1 MDRRFVEA
9 VLQRCGLADEYAKQE
24 AVFLWPKVVGRLAA
38 YAEALFVREGV
49 LHVVANNSSAT
60 QELNLLAPELLAKLN
75 RELHGEKLHG
85 IRISTGDVQR
95 PQSIPRKVCDIE
107 STAGEEAL
115 FADVEDP
122 KLRAAFAGIYRRQRG
137 REVTLAERGGRR
149 CPRCGVAYVGR
160 DAVCPGCR
168 YDAIEESLQEN

>member
-1 MDRRFVEA
+1 MDRELVEA
-9 VLQRCGLADEYAKQE
+9 VLKRSGLADEYAKQE
-24 AVFLWPKVVGRLAA
+24 AVFLWPAVVGRLAA
-38 YAEALFVREGV
+38 FAEASFVREGV

-95 PQSIPRKVCDIE
+95 PRPTARRIRNAE
-107 STAGEEAL
+107 ASTQGEAL

-122 KLRAAFAGIYRRQRG
+122 KLRAAFTETYRRQRD
-137 REVTLAERGGRR
+137 REVTLTEVGGRR
-149 CPRCGVAYVGR
+149 CPQCGVAYLGR

-168 YDAIEESLQEN
+168 YDSIEESSQEN